1 MANKQKKAIGQ
12 SHRKF
17 KSKLRNQADQV
28 YKGTYMEVIKEHA
41 QFEHVKNMHEKIEDI
56 YSNTDN
62 KVKEI
67 AAQMALEWNR
77 RRSVQ
82 PTDRQ
87 VQRLLLNTIA

>member
-1 MANKQKKAIGQ
+1 MSMKQKKAIGL

-17 KSKLRNQADQV
+17 KSKLKNQADQV
-28 YKGTYMEVIKEHA
+28 IKGNYTEIIKEHA
-41 QFEHVKNMHEKIEDI
+41 QYEHVKNMHDKIEDI

-67 AAQMALEWNR
+67 AAQMAHEWNR

-82 PTDRQ
+82 PTDR
-87 VQRLLLNTIA
+87 